1 MIFIVSQACLA
12 GMLGMPSV
20 RRQEL
25 PPPPEKKQAVEKK
38 ANVHSGTTARN
49 SVSVYLG
56 MISVLPRICD
66 SPQVKR
72 YRPSSLSG
80 KRRREAMTVKQEATS
95 FAISV
100 SIT

>member
-20 RRQEL
+20 RRQE
-25 PPPPEKKQAVEKK
+25 PPPEKKQAVEKK